1 MKTLNKISSLK
12 PEVLFAILIIVFGM
26 MSVFLVPVGGG
37 FDEDTHL
44 ARIWEMSSGTLLPNQ
59 KLGIN
64 GFPSIF
70 NELSYRQDFIIESV
84 GSEYLE
90 KYLEAKID
98 WGVMISHETRSIY
111 FPTLYLVQAFIMGLL
126 GTLFDTPVL
135 IIYFSLRISYLLV
148 YAFLTFLAIK
158 TIPFGKWLL
167 TLLVLSPMAIT
178 QASIISPDAI
188 THGMSFLFLAW
199 VLKLSREGEER
210 LNKKGIIILI
220 TLIVLLFTLKI
231 NSSALIL
238 LVFLIPPS
246 KFGSMRNYFFAI
258 LGIVLIFIVVV
269 LGWSYLTSSEL
280 TTSGNDAGIVLDQA
294 EFIIRHP
301 GEYTKIMVDNFSQ
314 RFEQYYKE
322 WVGVFGYWYWVMP
335 PVVYILFFVLLVLAI
350 AADVPDESIGVRE
363 RIILATTFVAGY
375 VLTVTLLYL
384 KDNSLGTQSIG
395 GVQGRYFIP
404 MMPLLLLA
412 LSSKKFISINN
423 FKRIFI
429 PGIFLMLMIFGAG
442 MYLSYHVN
450 CGTNYYTSGYCYK
463 PNYKNWDAS
472 PSFTEEIT
480 SEITLEQEIYVR
492 CNNMEE
498 LRVWMKPSANLSGTT
513 SFILLD
519 AKTER
524 IIFDINIDNDSIPY
538 NNWMTINFPIE
549 DNSIN
554 HGYKFSIFSETA
566 EKENAAFVGV
576 SAREEY
582 WDGKLLING
591 VPQNHDVLFQYGCEI
606 NVFED

>member
-126 GTLFDTPVL
+126 GGLFDTPVL

-210 LNKKGIIILI
+210 LN
-220 TLIVLLFTLKI
+220 
-231 NSSALIL
+231 
-238 LVFLIPPS
+238 
-246 KFGSMRNYFFAI
+246 
-258 LGIVLIFIVVV
+258 
-269 LGWSYLTSSEL
+269 
-280 TTSGNDAGIVLDQA
+280 
-294 EFIIRHP
+294 
-301 GEYTKIMVDNFSQ
+301 
-314 RFEQYYKE
+314 
-322 WVGVFGYWYWVMP
+322 
-335 PVVYILFFVLLVLAI
+335 
-350 AADVPDESIGVRE
+350 
-363 RIILATTFVAGY
+363 
-375 VLTVTLLYL
+375 
-384 KDNSLGTQSIG
+384 
-395 GVQGRYFIP
+395 
-404 MMPLLLLA
+404 
-412 LSSKKFISINN
+412 
-423 FKRIFI
+423 
-429 PGIFLMLMIFGAG
+429 
-442 MYLSYHVN
+442 
-450 CGTNYYTSGYCYK
+450 
-463 PNYKNWDAS
+463 
-472 PSFTEEIT
+472 
-480 SEITLEQEIYVR
+480 
-492 CNNMEE
+492 
-498 LRVWMKPSANLSGTT
+498 
-513 SFILLD
+513 
-519 AKTER
+519 
-524 IIFDINIDNDSIPY
+524 
-538 NNWMTINFPIE
+538 
-549 DNSIN
+549 
-554 HGYKFSIFSETA
+554 
-566 EKENAAFVGV
+566 
-576 SAREEY
+576 
-582 WDGKLLING
+582 
-591 VPQNHDVLFQYGCEI
+591 
-606 NVFED
+606 